1 MIYLIENLRASS
13 YTKINLEMCLLW
25 KLNGQRKSF
34 VLTDHDPS
42 IKKYLKFSMDDLSY
56 RIEKLETEEKE
67 LEEKI
72 KKYYANAKEIMD
84 DRLKKKCSTLQGRRR
99 HSDLFLGFS
108 SGK

>member
-1 MIYLIENLRASS
+1 
-13 YTKINLEMCLLW
+13 MCLLW

-42 IKKYLKFSMDDLSY
+42 INKYLKFSMDDLSY

-72 KKYYANAKEIMD
+72 RANYASAKEIID
-84 DRLKKKCSTLQGRRR
+84 NCSKQKNRSLQGRRR

>member
-1 MIYLIENLRASS
+1 MIDLNLGASS
-13 YTKINLEMCLLW
+13 NIKVNLEMCLLW
-25 KLNGQRKSF
+25 KLNGHRKSF

-56 RIEKLETEEKE
+56 RIEKLESEEKE

-72 KKYYANAKEIMD
+72 REHYVNAKEIMNE
-84 DRLKKKCSTLQGRRR
+84 RLKKKCSTLQGRRR
-99 HSDLFLGFS
+99 HSDLFLGYA